1 MLAQLAREGITADW
15 FGTAEEALL
24 AAAQRSYDLVLTD
37 LNPGSGM
44 GNAGLAKALRSM
56 TPPGG
61 DLPIV
66 ALTAWDSAA
75 QGGDLFYP
83 GIDDYV
89 IKPVLEQALFFRIRR
104 LIERRRLLAERALTT
119 QRLESEA
126 AERAEAD
133 RVAQAA
139 MRSACEGSQRLMD
152 SMSEGAYG
160 VDNDGHCTFVNQ
172 AFLTMLGY
180 DSASALLGKKIHAM
194 IHHSHA
200 DGSPYPAAQC
210 KALNCRLNNRPISV
224 SDEVFWTRSGKAI
237 AVEYRANPVI
247 REGEVVGVMTTF
259 LDITRRRA
267 AEAHA
272 LRQEQLYACLSLCR
286 HAIVHSTNQY
296 QLFDQ
301 VCRIAVD
308 SGGLSMAWVGL
319 IKADTGMVKP
329 VASWGDTSG
338 YLDDIQISISANS
351 HFGRGP
357 SGIAIRE
364 KEACWWQSLEN
375 FPTEPWRERL
385 DLAGWACAAALPIF
399 QNDVVVGVLALY
411 SGVSC
416 FFEEDAKSLL
426 RAMVSDVSYAL
437 DNFARDEQRRC
448 AELALQDSEYAAR
461 LAVEKMRSA
470 LEQLT
475 LHKYALDQHAIVA
488 NVDLQGKI
496 TYANDR
502 FCKISGYSRD
512 ELLGQDHVLLNS
524 GEHPKGFF
532 KAMYQT
538 IVAGKVWQG
547 EICDRARGGHLFWVD
562 TTIVPFMDSQG
573 KPTQYIAIR
582 SDITVRKQ
590 AELEKNRSDEFI
602 RKIAAQAPGCL
613 YQFKMRADGSFC
625 APYASEGLRALYG
638 LDPEDV
644 REDATKIISFI
655 HPDDLEPF
663 LASVHASAQDL
674 SPWKH
679 EYRLQRAAGTG
690 TECWIAGHALP
701 QRDADGSVLWHG
713 FVYDVTAKKQAE
725 TLLRD
730 SERDLQE
737 TQRIAQIGWYV
748 ADIATG
754 TWTSSP
760 VLDAIFGIDPAQE
773 KTLKTW
779 SDLIAP
785 AFQQE
790 MLSYYARCLE
800 DRSRFH
806 AEYQIIRQNDGQLR
820 WVAGFGELVLD
831 AQGQPVSLKGAI
843 QDITERKTNEQELA
857 HYRSHLEELVHE
869 KTQGLALSVASTRR
883 ALTELEQQKF
893 VLDQQTIVTM
903 TQINGRIT
911 YCNDKFLEISG
922 FTREEV
928 LGKDHALMNSGH
940 HPAGFFKAMYETI
953 ASGAVWHAE
962 ICNRARDGHLFW
974 VDTTVVAFM
983 GEDGMPREYIAVR
996 TDITERKRSSDAA
1009 HAANQAKSAFLSN
1022 MSHEIRTPMNGVI
1035 GMVDILKESKLDSDQ
1050 RRMLDVIHNSSLA
1063 LLNILNDI
1071 LDYSKIEAGKLAI
1084 EQIPTHLREVAEGVT
1099 QLLFTTA
1106 NDKAVELS
1114 VFVSPELPTWIA
1126 SDPTRLRQI
1135 LLNLLGNALKF
1146 TRTRTGRQGRVIL
1159 RVTPYVYAFTD
1170 SRCGLRLS
1178 VSDNGIGMSREVQDT
1193 LFQPFTQGD
1202 RSTARRFGGTGLGL
1216 SISQRLVEMMNG
1228 RIVVR
1233 STEGE
1238 GSEFTVELP
1247 LQTALPG
1254 RALAALP
1261 SLAGLRVLAVT
1272 TLPYDREIIP
1282 AYCHSAGA
1290 EVTLVADL
1298 AAARHEIQQSPSSDA
1313 TVVLLGLAETAPTHE
1328 LDLPVGVGVV
1338 RMGLRSKRLSA
1349 TEQSLLV
1356 CPLLYKE
1363 LIQGIALASGRLKA
1377 SDFVDHPEHCALTRP
1392 PPPSIEQAL
1401 ASRRLILLAE
1411 DNETN
1416 REVMQTQLNILGYAV
1431 ETAEDGVV
1439 ALKMWQ
1445 SGRYALLLT
1454 DCHMPRMNGFEL
1466 TAAIREAE
1474 FAGAEGTHRPIIAVT
1489 ANVMQGEAERCF
1501 AQGMDDYL
1509 AKPLR
1514 LNELGQMLGRW
1525 LPAPA
1530 VEGMA
1535 SADGVMPAAASPRG
1549 GEGESMPI
1557 HCAIWDATVLTRMVG
1572 DNPAMHCRLLK
1583 KFLVNAGEQ
1592 VRRIVA
1598 ASATGDAVTVGD
1610 AAHPLKSSA
1619 RTVGALQ
1626 LGELGELL
1634 EAAAK
1639 AGEAAG
1645 YGALAKTLPAAY
1657 SLAAAQI
1664 SKHLNDQP

>member
-1 MLAQLAREGITADW
+1 
-15 FGTAEEALL
+15 
-24 AAAQRSYDLVLTD
+24 
-37 LNPGSGM
+37 
-44 GNAGLAKALRSM
+44 
-56 TPPGG
+56 
-61 DLPIV
+61 
-66 ALTAWDSAA
+66 
-75 QGGDLFYP
+75 
-83 GIDDYV
+83 
-89 IKPVLEQALFFRIRR
+89 
-104 LIERRRLLAERALTT
+104 
-119 QRLESEA
+119 
-126 AERAEAD
+126 
-133 RVAQAA
+133 
-139 MRSACEGSQRLMD
+139 
-152 SMSEGAYG
+152 
-160 VDNDGHCTFVNQ
+160 
-172 AFLTMLGY
+172 
-180 DSASALLGKKIHAM
+180 
-194 IHHSHA
+194 
-200 DGSPYPAAQC
+200 
-210 KALNCRLNNRPISV
+210 
-224 SDEVFWTRSGKAI
+224 
-237 AVEYRANPVI
+237 
-247 REGEVVGVMTTF
+247 
-259 LDITRRRA
+259 
-267 AEAHA
+267 
-272 LRQEQLYACLSLCR
+272 
-286 HAIVHSTNQY
+286 
-296 QLFDQ
+296 
-301 VCRIAVD
+301 
-308 SGGLSMAWVGL
+308 
-319 IKADTGMVKP
+319 
-329 VASWGDTSG
+329 
-338 YLDDIQISISANS
+338 
-351 HFGRGP
+351 
-357 SGIAIRE
+357 
-364 KEACWWQSLEN
+364 
-375 FPTEPWRERL
+375 
-385 DLAGWACAAALPIF
+385 
-399 QNDVVVGVLALY
+399 
-411 SGVSC
+411 
-416 FFEEDAKSLL
+416 
-426 RAMVSDVSYAL
+426 
-437 DNFARDEQRRC
+437 
-448 AELALQDSEYAAR
+448 LQDSEYAAR

-475 LHKYALDQHAIVA
+475 LQKYALDQHAIVA

-524 GEHPKGFF
+524 GEHPRGFF

-538 IVAGKVWQG
+538 ITAGKVWQG
-547 EICDRARGGHLFWVD
+547 EICDRARDGQLFWVD

-582 SDITVRKQ
+582 SDV
-590 AELEKNRSDEFI
+590 
-602 RKIAAQAPGCL
+602 
-613 YQFKMRADGSFC
+613 
-625 APYASEGLRALYG
+625 
-638 LDPEDV
+638 
-644 REDATKIISFI
+644 
-655 HPDDLEPF
+655 
-663 LASVHASAQDL
+663 
-674 SPWKH
+674 
-679 EYRLQRAAGTG
+679 
-690 TECWIAGHALP
+690 
-701 QRDADGSVLWHG
+701 
-713 FVYDVTAKKQAE
+713 
-725 TLLRD
+725 
-730 SERDLQE
+730 
-737 TQRIAQIGWYV
+737 
-748 ADIATG
+748 
-754 TWTSSP
+754 
-760 VLDAIFGIDPAQE
+760 
-773 KTLKTW
+773 
-779 SDLIAP
+779 
-785 AFQQE
+785 
-790 MLSYYARCLE
+790 
-800 DRSRFH
+800 
-806 AEYQIIRQNDGQLR
+806 
-820 WVAGFGELVLD
+820 
-831 AQGQPVSLKGAI
+831 
-843 QDITERKTNEQELA
+843 TERKANELELA
-857 HYRSHLEELVHE
+857 HYRSHLEDLVRE
-869 KTQGLALSVASTRR
+869 KTNDLALSVASTRR
-883 ALTELEQQKF
+883 ALGELEQQKF
-893 VLDQQTIVTM
+893 VLDQHTIVTM

-922 FTREEV
+922 FTRDAV
-928 LGKDHALMNSGH
+928 MGKDHLLVNSGH
-940 HPAGFFKAMYETI
+940 HPKGFFKAMYETI
-953 ASGAVWHAE
+953 AGGAVWHAE
-962 ICNRARDGHLFW
+962 VCNRASDGHLYW

-983 GEDGMPREYIAVR
+983 GEDGKPLEYIAVR
-996 TDITERKRSSDAA
+996 TDITERKRALDAA

-1377 SDFVDHPEHCALTRP
+1377 SDFVDHSEHCALTRP
-1392 PPPSIEQAL
+1392 TPPSIEQAL